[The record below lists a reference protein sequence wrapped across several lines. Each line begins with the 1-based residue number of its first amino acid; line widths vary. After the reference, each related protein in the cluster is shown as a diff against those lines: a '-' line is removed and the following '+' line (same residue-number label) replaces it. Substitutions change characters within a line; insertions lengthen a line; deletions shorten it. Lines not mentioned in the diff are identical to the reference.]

1 MRGKNE
7 SEVRKELEEQGMSQ
21 GDIEA
26 LLPHKIFS
34 GNRPSNS
41 FLYKKLTPFTLGAI
55 IALYE
60 HKVE

>member
-41 FLYKKLTPFTLGAI
+41 FLYKYNHYLKLLQI
-55 IALYE
+55 
-60 HKVE
+60 